1 MKPSSLFSGFA
12 AVFQRE
18 KLICRIIASW
28 SSFAAVVAFGK
39 GSFADLAFAQ
49 DTSFGY
55 MLAMMGVFFLLYT
68 LCALLLPDS
77 LWSDSWFL
85 LLSATVCVCRWL
97 HSYDGNKVAFLI
109 QGAMVLAYCL
119 FLFYFLK
126 RNAGLIAA
134 WKPGNRTVSVFVI
147 LSGIFACGVI
157 AVTTCLRYLT
167 FTAPNFDFGLFCNMF
182 HYMKETGLPL
192 VTSERDQL
200 LSHFAV
206 HISPIYYVLLPFY
219 WLFPSPMTLQIGQAV
234 IVASGVIPVWLL
246 ARHFKLSG
254 KVQMVVVLLYAL
266 NPAITNGCFYDI
278 HENCFLLPLLLWMF
292 YFFEREK
299 YLPMYIFAI
308 GVLMVKEDAAMYI
321 ILFALYVLLSRKKYL
336 HGMILAVGAVAYFG
350 LATWLLD
357 TYGTGVM
364 TNRFENLI
372 FNEEDGLL
380 GAVKTALFNPGY
392 LLTQLFTTG
401 SNSGWDKFVYFLQM
415 LLPLGMLPFC
425 TGKASR
431 WLLMTPILM
440 NLLTNYVYQYNINF
454 QYNFGI
460 CAFLFYAM
468 LVNLPDLP
476 KPTRK
481 TLLTI
486 ASVFCCCLYIT
497 VILPRCS
504 GYIDKYEAGR
514 ETYQKMEEILD
525 TIPEDASLNVTSEL
539 LAHVADRKEVYATNY
554 HNNKPDVDYVVLDK
568 RYEDRWSPYY
578 LAYTNHGYTI
588 YQNHDNL
595 ILILKKP

>member
-1 MKPSSLFSGFA
+1 MNHSPLTARLASAFH
-12 AVFQRE
+12 RE
-18 KLICRIIASW
+18 RLICRIIASW
-28 SSFAAVVAFGK
+28 SSFAAVIAFGK

-55 MLAMMGVFFLLYT
+55 MLAIMGLFFVLYT
-68 LCALLLPDS
+68 ACALLLPDH

-97 HSYDGNKVAFLI
+97 HSYNGNKVAFLI
-109 QGAMVLAYCL
+109 QGAVILAYCL

-126 RNAGLIAA
+126 RNADLLSA
-134 WKPGNRTVSVFVI
+134 WKPGKGTVAVFVI
-147 LSGIFACGVI
+147 LSGIFTCTMI

-167 FTAPNFDFGLFCNMF
+167 FTSPNFDFGLFCNMF
-182 HYMKETGLPL
+182 HYMKETGLPF
-192 VTSERDQL
+192 VTCERDQF

-206 HISPIYYVLLPFY
+206 HISPIYYLLLPFY

-254 KVQMVVVLLYAL
+254 KIQMVLALLYAL

-299 YLPMYIFAI
+299 YLPMYLFAF

-321 ILFALYVLLSRKKYL
+321 IIFALYVLLSRKKYF
-336 HGMILAVGAVAYFG
+336 HGVILAVGALVYFG
-350 LATWLLD
+350 LATWLLE

-364 TNRFENLI
+364 TNRFDNLI
-372 FNEEDGLL
+372 FNKEDGLL

-401 SNSGWDKFVYFLQM
+401 SNSGWDKFVYFMQM
-415 LLPLGMLPFC
+415 LLPVGMLPFC
-425 TGKASR
+425 TGKPSR
-431 WLLMTPILM
+431 WLLITPILM

-468 LVNLPDLP
+468 LVNLPDLQ
-476 KPTRK
+476 KPARS

-486 ASVFCCCLYIT
+486 AAVVCCCLYIT
-497 VILPRCS
+497 IIVPRVT
-504 GYIDKYEAGR
+504 GYVQKYEAGKD
-514 ETYQKMEEILD
+514 TYQRMEEILD
-525 TIPEDASLNVTSEL
+525 TIPEDASLNITSEL
-539 LAHVADRKEVYATNY
+539 LAHVADRKEIYATNF
-554 HNNKPDVDYVVLDK
+554 HGNKPDVDYVVLDK
-568 RYEDRWSPYY
+568 RYEDRWSSYY
-578 LAYTNHGYTI
+578 TAYLNHGYTI
-588 YQNHDNL
+588 HQNHDNL
-595 ILILKKP
+595 ILILKRD